1 MQSTA
6 ENMVSLRNQ
15 MEIWWNIQSLAEQAQ
30 ALLECHT
37 M

>member
-6 ENMVSLRNQ
+6 EKMVSLRNQ
-15 MEIWWNIQSLAEQAQ
+15 MEIWWDIQSLAEQAQ
-30 ALLECHT
+30 ALPECHT